1 MGGQF
6 HWNPDEYRALMRAE
20 VPGTGET
27 AARVLAAHPRAH
39 LLGVDSSEPMLGVAR
54 DVLDEARAT
63 VRVGRLEDPL
73 PPGPFDLCEPLTGE
87 AQSAAP
93 PPSRFDLA
101 RRVS

>member
-1 MGGQF
+1 VGGQF

-54 DVLDEARAT
+54 DAQARAT
-63 VRVGRLEDPL
+63 LRVGMEDPL
-73 PPGPFDLCEPLTGE
+73 PPGPFDLCV
-87 AQSAAP
+87 
-93 PPSRFDLA
+93 SRP
-101 RRVS
+101 